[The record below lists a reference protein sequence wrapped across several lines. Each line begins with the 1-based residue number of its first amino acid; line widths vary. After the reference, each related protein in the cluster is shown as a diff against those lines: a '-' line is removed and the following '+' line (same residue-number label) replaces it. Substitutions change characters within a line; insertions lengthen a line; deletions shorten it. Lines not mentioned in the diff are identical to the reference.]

1 MNEEIFT
8 ITKNPIRAKSLVEM
22 AKDRFNDIKKET
34 KIYKITEEYY
44 EIIKELI
51 TALMYNDGF
60 KTLSHKMLVYYL
72 EEEYKEFDKS
82 DIILIDTLRKL
93 RNNIGYYGEK
103 VEEEFL
109 INNEKQIISIIKKLF

>member
-1 MNEEIFT
+1 
-8 ITKNPIRAKSLVEM
+8 
-22 AKDRFNDIKKET
+22 
-34 KIYKITEEYY
+34 
-44 EIIKELI
+44 
-51 TALMYNDGF
+51 MYNDGF

-103 VEEEFL
+103 VEEEF
-109 INNEKQIISIIKKLF
+109 IQQMRHRQR